1 MPRRFLLIGF
11 LATAVGFFSPYP
23 AVGQVIVEENVTT
36 DTVDLFAATK
46 SGAPQKSGI
55 VAMGASLLL
64 PGLGQQ
70 YLGQKGRALA
80 YFSAEALFIFGAVF
94 CTNNSAQVFNNA
106 KAFAWEH
113 ANVTGG
119 AGADDQFWKNVRYY
133 DESDG
138 LNQSI
143 ARGYNK
149 EQELINRNQEKDYL
163 ASNLQWRWDDPS
175 NRKTY
180 GTFLDRSQAY
190 QVAASFFIGAMV
202 LDRLVSFVDAR
213 FAAQHQVTSSRSAL
227 LISPRYDPRN
237 GSSGLS
243 VAARF

>member
-1 MPRRFLLIGF
+1 MMRRFIFPAALCLF
-11 LATAVGFFSPYP
+11 SAVP
-23 AVGQVIVEENVTT
+23 ALCQVVVEESMTT
-36 DTVDLFAATK
+36 DTVDLFAKRT
-46 SGAPQKSGI
+46 APQKSGI
-55 VAMGASLLL
+55 LAMSASLLL

-80 YFSAEALFIFGAVF
+80 YFSAEALFIFGAF
-94 CTNNSAQVFNNA
+94 YCNHNSQQIFNNA

-119 AGADDQFWKNVRYY
+119 AGADNAFWQNVRYY

-143 ARGYNK
+143 SLGYN
-149 EQELINRNQEKDYL
+149 ELQELIYRSQEHDYL
-163 ASNLQWRWDDPS
+163 TPNLQWRWDDPS
-175 NRKTY
+175 NRKAY
-180 GTFLDRSQAY
+180 GKVLDRSQAY

-213 FAAQHQVTSSRSAL
+213 FSALHQASAPRSAL
-227 LISPRYDPRN
+227 LIYPSFNPQN
-237 GSSGLS
+237 GSSGACLS
-243 VAARF
+243 AEF